1 MSMKELV
8 EVSRRYGSDP
18 EYVLAGGG
26 NTSWKTDDALFVKAS
41 GTALATIQET
51 GFVELDLKAVRAILR
66 QAFPSDSAAREAQVL
81 SALMAARKPGQTM
94 RPSVETILHALF
106 PYAYVVHLHP
116 ALVNGVLCSVKAE
129 ETIGELFGDQVLY
142 VPYTTPGYVLSKT
155 LSDSFETWTAQGK
168 PFPSIVFLQNHGI
181 FVAAD
186 SVQEVDKIYS
196 MVFDRIRSRI
206 ARTPDFSAPESTVL
220 EKSTNALFD
229 EAAKLKDA
237 LAKAASHYVESPCI
251 EFETNKE
258 ILRHAASA
266 SDFAS
271 LNGAFSPDHIVYAG
285 ARPLYIPHTI
295 LDAIQEG
302 AKTDT
307 VQTALAK
314 QIDSFIAQEGTYP
327 HVIVVQDV
335 GAFGLAKNT
344 KAAQLALM
352 LFNDAIKVSVY
363 SMNFGGPHFMGAA
376 DVDFIKKWEV
386 EQYRSTVSA

>member
-18 EYVLAGGG
+18 EFVLAGGG
-26 NTSWKTDDALFVKAS
+26 NTSWKTNDTLFVKAS
-41 GTALATIQET
+41 GTALATIEEI
-51 GFVELDLKAVRAILR
+51 GFVELDLEAVRAILR

-106 PYAYVVHLHP
+106 PYSYVVHLHP

-129 ETIGELFGDQVLY
+129 ETISELFGDQVLY

-186 SVQEVDKIYS
+186 SVQEIDKIYS

-206 ARTPDFSAPESTVL
+206 ARTPDFSAPESPVP
-220 EKSTNALFD
+220 EKSVNALFD
-229 EAAKLKDA
+229 EAAELKEK
-237 LAKAASHYVESPCI
+237 LAKAACHYVESPCI

-266 SDFAS
+266 NDFAT

-285 ARPLYIPHTI
+285 ARPLYIPHAI
-295 LDAIQEG
+295 LEEG
-302 AKTDT
+302 KEREKIDT
-307 VQTALAK
+307 VQAALAK
-314 QIDSFIAQEGTYP
+314 QIDSFIVQEGTYP

-363 SMNFGGPHFMGAA
+363 SMSFGGPHFMAAA

-386 EQYRSTVSA
+386 EQYRSTMSA